1 MPFLPPELH
10 QIIDLA
16 GVAVFAVS
24 GTLAALRARMD
35 LLGVAVVAAV
45 TAIGGG
51 TTRDVLLDRHPV
63 FWIEDPTYLAV
74 ILLAAGGT
82 VIWTRIARPPMN
94 SLAVADALGLAF
106 FVIAGSQLTRMA
118 GYHWGIVI
126 LMGTIT
132 GVAGGVIRDILS
144 ARVPMIFRR
153 GELYA
158 TAAIAGSGLFLLL
171 LALGVS
177 EAWAAVAGMGL
188 VLLLRFSAILFG
200 IRLPIPGLPEG
211 RLAPGGAPGSKS
223 GGERPGGP
231 S

>member
-10 QIIDLA
+10 QLIDLA

-24 GTLAALRARMD
+24 GALAALRARMD
-35 LLGVAVVAAV
+35 LLGVAAVAAV

-74 ILLAAGGT
+74 ILVAAAGT
-82 VIWTRIARPPMN
+82 VGWTRIGRVPMN
-94 SLAVADALGLAF
+94 SLAAADAMGLAF

-118 GYHWGIVI
+118 GHHWGIVI

-132 GVAGGVIRDILS
+132 GVAGGVIRDIL
-144 ARVPMIFRR
+144 ANRIPMILRK

-158 TAAIAGSGLFLLL
+158 SAAIAGSGLFLVL

-177 EAWAAVAGMGL
+177 EGWAAMVGMAF
-188 VLLLRFSAILFG
+188 VLLLRFSAILWG
-200 IRLPIPGLPEG
+200 IRLPVLGLKDAVEG
-211 RLAPGGAPGSKS
+211 TDRGA
-223 GGERPGGP
+223 RT
-231 S
+231 